1 MSAPEERAL
10 VHARLEGLL
19 GHRFA
24 RPELLETALR
34 HASHAHEAGGSG
46 GPAGGEGGAESNE
59 RLEFLG
65 DAVLGL
71 VVAHALYAARPDW
84 REGDLTRALHALV
97 DARSLARLAR
107 ELELGGALLLGRTER
122 SSGGHEKASILADAM
137 EAIVGALYLDGGLDA
152 VERFVR
158 ARFGEAFT
166 AGSSPVA
173 RDPKTELQER
183 TMASVG
189 VFPTY
194 RLVADS
200 GVEGDDQRFTI
211 EVALRGEVLARA
223 TDRTK
228 RAAER
233 EAARIALAT
242 VDLAALEAPVL
253 ASASAVPS
261 DASSEEGRA
270 DG

>member
-1 MSAPEERAL
+1 MSEPEARAL
-10 VHARLEGLL
+10 VHARLEQIL

-24 RPELLETALR
+24 NPELLETALR
-34 HASHAHEAGGSG
+34 HASHAHEAGG
-46 GPAGGEGGAESNE
+46 GEGGGESNE

-107 ELELGGALLLGRTER
+107 ELELGGVLLLGRTER

-137 EAIVGALYLDGGLDA
+137 EAVLGALYLDGGLEA
-152 VERFVR
+152 VERFLR
-158 ARFGEAFT
+158 ARFGEAFE
-166 AGSSPVA
+166 AGGSKVA

-183 TMASVG
+183 TMAAVG
-189 VFPTY
+189 CVPTY
-194 RLVADS
+194 RLVVDS
-200 GVEGDDQRFTI
+200 GIEGDDQRFTI
-211 EVALRGEVLARA
+211 EVCLRGEVLARA

-233 EAARIALAT
+233 EAAQSALGGGA
-242 VDLAALEAPVL
+242 VAC
-253 ASASAVPS
+253 SASPLPGQSAPP
-261 DASSEEGRA
+261 AAEEDRE

>member
-1 MSAPEERAL
+1 MSEPDAREAA
-10 VHARLEGLL
+10 HARLEAAL
-19 GHRFA
+19 GHRFT

-34 HASHAHEAGGSG
+34 HASHAHEASV
-46 GPAGGEGGAESNE
+46 GPDGHRAGVETRVESNE

-71 VVAHALYAARPDW
+71 VVAHALFVARPDW
-84 REGDLTRALHALV
+84 REGDLTRALHAIV
-97 DARSLARLAR
+97 DARSLSRLAR
-107 ELELGGALLLGRTER
+107 DLDLGPALLLGRTER

-137 EAIVGALYLDGGLDA
+137 EAVVGALFVDGGLEA

-158 ARFGEAFT
+158 SRFAEAFA

-173 RDPKTELQER
+173 RDPKTALQER
-183 TMASVG
+183 TMAAVG
-189 VFPTY
+189 EFPGY
-194 RLVADS
+194 RVVADS
-200 GVEGDDQRFTI
+200 GIEGDDRRFTV
-211 EVALRGEVLARA
+211 EVVLQGEVLARA

-233 EAARIALAT
+233 GAAEIALAHFGPEGG
-242 VDLAALEAPVL
+242 AAV
-253 ASASAVPS
+253 
-261 DASSEEGRA
+261 SEPI

>member
-1 MSAPEERAL
+1 MSDPHAREAI
-10 VHARLEGLL
+10 HARLEAAL

-24 RPELLETALR
+24 ERALLETALC
-34 HASHAHEAGGSG
+34 HASHAHEAGLAAGDDG
-46 GPAGGEGGAESNE
+46 GRLESNE

-107 ELELGGALLLGRTER
+107 DLELGPALLLGRTEQ

-137 EAIVGALYLDGGLDA
+137 EAVVGALYVDGGLGA

-158 ARFGEAFT
+158 ARFGEAFV

-173 RDPKTELQER
+173 RDPKTALQER
-183 TMASVG
+183 TMATIGELPS
-189 VFPTY
+189 Y
-194 RLVADS
+194 RLVSDS
-200 GVEGDDQRFTI
+200 GIEGDDLRFTV
-211 EVALRGEVLARA
+211 EVVLRGEVLARA

-233 EAARIALAT
+233 GAAELALACVGT
-242 VDLAALEAPVL
+242 ESRVEAGERVD
-253 ASASAVPS
+253 
-261 DASSEEGRA
+261 G
-270 DG
+270 